1 MKDAASGAAGPNI
14 TTKLKP
20 KTDFDGGYMY
30 SKTPTNIGFTSPFRK
45 KMLSPQQI
53 TSLQN
58 STLNLLENVGI
69 HVPSNR
75 ALALFADHGAL
86 VDFDR
91 QIVRI
96 PPHLVEKALSS
107 APRSFVL
114 AGREPRFD
122 LQLDGEKSY
131 ICTAG
136 TGVNVMDHAAGHLR
150 ASTKTDL
157 ECITRVVDALPMIS
171 FMWSTVTS
179 QDYGRTAP
187 LHDCHAMLTNTL
199 KHVRGGTTVFPEL
212 AGYIVEMAKVVA
224 GGEEQLK
231 KRPPINANIC
241 TIAPLSHDK
250 HGIECALTY
259 AEAGIPVSFMAMTT
273 MFSTAPATPLGAL
286 AIGDAEVVS
295 GMVLLQLAYPGTPVF
310 HAVYVSMMDPW
321 TGGYIS
327 KVPLPL
333 NIMAAELAH
342 AWNVPCLGG
351 SRMGS
356 DALKIGWQSGMES
369 TMGAMNLALCGA
381 EVGAS
386 LGLLGGAMD
395 FWPEQLILD
404 HEICQT
410 AYDLTHGFDFK
421 AYDMPMDV
429 IEDAGHRG
437 NFLTATHTVEHIR
450 DFRLS
455 PLLHSMDPTGEHTDP
470 QSAALK
476 VFKDIEETHHP
487 EPLPKPVLDELDR
500 ILSAAQ
506 KVAQQA
512 T

>member
-1 MKDAASGAAGPNI
+1 
-14 TTKLKP
+14 
-20 KTDFDGGYMY
+20 MY
-30 SKTPTNIGFTSPFRK
+30 SETDTNVGVTSPFRK
-45 KMLSPQQI
+45 EILSSDQI

-58 STLNLLENVGI
+58 STLNLLENVGVYI
-69 HVPSNR
+69 PAER
-75 ALALFADHGAL
+75 ALSIFAEHGAV
-86 VDFDR
+86 VDFDK

-122 LQLDGEKSY
+122 LKLDGENCY

-136 TGVNVMDHAAGHLR
+136 TGVNVMDHLAGRLR
-150 ASTKTDL
+150 ASTKADL
-157 ECITRVVDALPMIS
+157 ESITRVVDALPMIS

-199 KHVRGGTTVFPEL
+199 KHVRGATTVFPEL

-224 GGEEQLK
+224 GGRNQLK

-241 TIAPLSHDK
+241 TIAPMSHDK

-273 MFSTAPATPLGAL
+273 MFSTAPASPLAAL
-286 AIGDAEVVS
+286 VIGDAEVVS

-310 HAVYVSMMDPW
+310 HAVFVSMMDPR
-321 TGGYIS
+321 TGGYIA

-333 NIMAAELAH
+333 NMMAVELGH

-351 SRMGS
+351 TRIGS
-356 DALKIGWQSGMES
+356 DAHEIGWQSGMEG
-369 TMGAMNLALCGA
+369 TTGAMNLALCGA
-381 EVGAS
+381 EVGGS
-386 LGLLGGAMD
+386 VGLLSGAMD

-404 HEICQT
+404 HEICRT
-410 AYDLTHGFDFK
+410 TYDLTHGFDFD
-421 AYDMPMDV
+421 AYDIPVDV
-429 IEDAGHRG
+429 IQKAGHRG
-437 NFLTATHTVEHIR
+437 NFLMEEHTLKHIR

-455 PLLHSMDPTGEHTDP
+455 PLLHGLDAKGVHINP
-470 QSAALK
+470 QTAALK
-476 VFKDIEETHHP
+476 AYVDIDQNHHP
-487 EPLPKPVLDELDR
+487 EPLSKPILDELDR
-500 ILSAAQ
+500 ILASAEKTARELM
-506 KVAQQA
+506 
-512 T
+512 

>member
-1 MKDAASGAAGPNI
+1 
-14 TTKLKP
+14 
-20 KTDFDGGYMY
+20 MY
-30 SKTPTNIGFTSPFRK
+30 SETLSNIGFTSPFRK
-45 KMLSPQQI
+45 EMLSPDQI

-69 HVPSNR
+69 HFPSAK
-75 ALALFADHGAL
+75 ALAIFADHGAK
-86 VDFDR
+86 VDFDK

-122 LQLDGEKSY
+122 LKLDGKNCY

-136 TGVNVMDHAAGHLR
+136 TGVNVMDHVAGRLR
-150 ASTKTDL
+150 ASTKADL
-157 ECITRVVDALPMIS
+157 ESITRVVDALPMIS

-199 KHVRGGTTVFPEL
+199 KHVRGATTVFPEL
-212 AGYIVEMAKVVA
+212 AEYIVEMAKVVA
-224 GGEEQLK
+224 GDMNQLK

-241 TIAPLSHDK
+241 TIAPMSHDK
-250 HGIECALTY
+250 HGIECALIY

-273 MFSTAPATPLGAL
+273 MFSTAPASPLAAL
-286 AIGDAEVVS
+286 VIGDAEVVS

-310 HAVYVSMMDPW
+310 HAVFVSMMDPR
-321 TGGYIS
+321 TGGYIA

-333 NIMAAELAH
+333 NMMAVELGH

-351 SRMGS
+351 ARIGS
-356 DALKIGWQSGMES
+356 DAQEIGWQSGMEG
-369 TMGAMNLALCGA
+369 TTGAMNLALCGA
-381 EVGAS
+381 EVGGS
-386 LGLLGGAMD
+386 VGLLSGAMD

-404 HEICQT
+404 HEICRT
-410 AYDLTHGFDFK
+410 TYDLTHGFDFD
-421 AYDMPMDV
+421 AYDIPVDV
-429 IEDAGHRG
+429 IKKAGHRG
-437 NFLTATHTVEHIR
+437 NFLIEEHTLKHIR

-455 PLLHSMDPTGEHTDP
+455 PLLHGVDARGAHTDP
-470 QSAALK
+470 QTAALK
-476 VFKDIEETHHP
+476 AYVDINQNHHP
-487 EPLPKPVLDELDR
+487 EPLPQPVLDELDR
-500 ILSAAQ
+500 ILASAEKTAQ
-506 KVAQQA
+506 LLM
-512 T
+512 

>member
-1 MKDAASGAAGPNI
+1 
-14 TTKLKP
+14 
-20 KTDFDGGYMY
+20 MY
-30 SKTPTNIGFTSPFRK
+30 SETPTNIGVTSPFRK
-45 KMLSPQQI
+45 DMLSPQQI
-53 TSLQN
+53 TSLKS
-58 STLNLLENVGI
+58 STLNLLENVGV
-69 HVPSNR
+69 HMPSER
-75 ALALFADHGAL
+75 ALAIFADHGAS
-86 VDFDR
+86 VDFDK

-114 AGREPRFD
+114 AGRESRFD
-122 LQLDGEKSY
+122 LKLDGEKCY

-136 TGVNVMDHAAGHLR
+136 TGVNVMDHAKGRLR
-150 ASTKTDL
+150 ASTKADL
-157 ECITRVVDALPMIS
+157 ESITRVVDALPMIS

-199 KHVRGGTTVFPEL
+199 KHVRGATTVFPEL
-212 AGYIVEMAKVVA
+212 AEYIVEMAKVVA
-224 GGEEQLK
+224 GGGNQLR

-241 TIAPLSHDK
+241 TIAPMSHDK

-286 AIGDAEVVS
+286 VIGDAEVVS
-295 GMVLLQLAYPGTPVF
+295 GMVLLQLAYPGSPVF
-310 HAVYVSMMDPW
+310 HAVFVSMMDPR

-333 NIMAAELAH
+333 NMMAVELGH

-351 SRMGS
+351 VRMGS
-356 DALKIGWQSGMES
+356 DAHKIGWQSGMEG
-369 TMGAMNLALCGA
+369 TTGAMNLALCGA
-381 EVGAS
+381 DVGGS

-404 HEICQT
+404 HEICRT
-410 AYDLTHGFDFK
+410 TYDLTHGFDFD
-421 AYDMPMDV
+421 AYDIPVDV
-429 IEDAGHRG
+429 IENAGHRG
-437 NFLTATHTVEHIR
+437 NFLVEAHTLKHIR

-455 PLLHSMDPTGEHTDP
+455 PLLHGMDGKGGHLDP
-470 QSAALK
+470 QTAALK
-476 VFKDIEETHHP
+476 AYLDIDESHRP
-487 EPLPKPVLDELDR
+487 EPLPKPVLDEFDR
-500 ILSAAQ
+500 ILSSAEKTAQ
-506 KVAQQA
+506 KLM
-512 T
+512 